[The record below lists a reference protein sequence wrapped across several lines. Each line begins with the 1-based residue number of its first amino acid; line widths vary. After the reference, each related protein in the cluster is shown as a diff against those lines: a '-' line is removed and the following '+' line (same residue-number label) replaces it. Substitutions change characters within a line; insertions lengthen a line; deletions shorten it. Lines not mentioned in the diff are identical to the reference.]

1 MACREREMGDEKS
14 HLAYTEAMKKNLILA
29 IFMALVFISCKGSG
43 TETIIDTDRIDIS
56 RSSVNDRYRIS
67 SNSIITIDGLETG
80 NLYAVFPEGTGSRAR
95 TSASLIPTNGGT
107 FLSVATSDEMQL
119 TGSDIGLEHGSFR
132 ITELEADG
140 SSTVIDETTDT
151 PLFTADNG
159 TRIYE
164 KNYEVSP
171 SSISGANPEEMT
183 LLALLNGSGTLSSDY
198 GIITPDGRKERA
210 KQLLDLSDEESVRI
224 YSQLHIQESVKPL
237 SYAIKL
243 VSPTDIRENTPFTL
257 SAPAV
262 YRIKASSEELVLEIE
277 MDSDDF
283 RDYSIANTVPDGR
296 YAKTGLR
303 KPYIFP
309 MGIKDGKLLIYIGTA
324 TEDVIFNYI
333 SGSGNAVLRPI
344 TAEER
349 NAISSYSL
357 SSGASFEI
365 RIPAG
370 EEDMIIP
377 FFLNGS
383 MTGAT
388 VRLDGDT
395 DPSVSVTVVAGDTS
409 GIGYAER
416 SLRNGMDSAVFKDYH
431 ALEYG
436 YIKVRGARDESTVRL
451 SFSR

>member
-1 MACREREMGDEKS
+1 MLKISILTATYNREKLLPKLYQSLVQNSETYANFEWLIMDDGSTDGTNELVTKWTAEK
-14 HLAYTEAMKKNLILA
+14 K
-29 IFMALVFISCKGSG
+29 
-43 TETIIDTDRIDIS
+43 IDIHYYYQENAGKMAAINNLAKY
-56 RSSVNDRYRIS
+56 V
-67 SNSIITIDGLETG
+67 TG
-80 NLYAVFPEGTGSRAR
+80 
-95 TSASLIPTNGGT
+95 
-107 FLSVATSDEMQL
+107 
-119 TGSDIGLEHGSFR
+119 DIW
-132 ITELEADG
+132 
-140 SSTVIDETTDT
+140 
-151 PLFTADNG
+151 
-159 TRIYE
+159 
-164 KNYEVSP
+164 
-171 SSISGANPEEMT
+171 
-183 LLALLNGSGTLSSDY
+183 
-198 GIITPDGRKERA
+198 
-210 KQLLDLSDEESVRI
+210 
-224 YSQLHIQESVKPL
+224 
-237 SYAIKL
+237 
-243 VSPTDIRENTPFTL
+243 
-257 SAPAV
+257 
-262 YRIKASSEELVLEIE
+262 IE